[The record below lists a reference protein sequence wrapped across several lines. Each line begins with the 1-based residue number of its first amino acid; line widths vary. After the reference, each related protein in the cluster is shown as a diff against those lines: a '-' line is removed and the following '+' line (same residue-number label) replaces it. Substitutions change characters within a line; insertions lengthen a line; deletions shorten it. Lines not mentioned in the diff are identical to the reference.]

1 MSLRYTRRAGAQLDA
16 ILSHVA
22 SHSPSG
28 AANLLAR
35 IEEVEGL
42 LRLFPLSGRMTTIHG
57 IRRIPV
63 VPYPY
68 VLDYRCIADDVVVQ
82 RIRHTSRRPIGR

>member
-1 MSLRYTRRAGAQLDA
+1 MNLRYTRRANAQLDA

-22 SHSPSG
+22 SDAPGG

-35 IEEVEGL
+35 IEAVEGL
-42 LRLFPLSGRMTTIHG
+42 LRLFPFSGRMTTMQG

-68 VLDYRCIADDVVVQ
+68 VLDYRCIGSDVVVQ
-82 RIRHTSRRPIGR
+82 RVRHTSRRPLGR

>member
-1 MSLRYTRRAGAQLDA
+1 MTLRYTRRANAQLDA

-22 SHSPSG
+22 SQSPGG

-35 IEEVEGL
+35 IEEVENM
-42 LRLFPLSGRMTTIHG
+42 LRQFPRSGRMTTLPG
-57 IRRIPV
+57 VRRVAV

-68 VLDYRCIADDVVVQ
+68 VLDYRSMGRDVIVQ
-82 RIRHTSRRPIGR
+82 RVRHTFRRPSDR

>member
-1 MSLRYTRRAGAQLDA
+1 MTLRTTRWAGAQFDA

-35 IEEVEGL
+35 IEEVEDL
-42 LRLFPLSGRMTTIHG
+42 LRLFPLSGRMTSIPG
-57 IRRIPV
+57 VRRIPV

-68 VLDYRCIADDVVVQ
+68 VLDYRCIGPDVIVQ
-82 RIRHTSRRPIGR
+82 RIRHTSRRPIGQ

>member
-1 MSLRYTRRAGAQLDA
+1 MTLSYTRRANAQPDS

-22 SHSPSG
+22 SHSRDG

-35 IEEVEGL
+35 VEEVENM
-42 LRLFPLSGRMTTIHG
+42 LRQFPRSGRMTTIPG
-57 IRRIPV
+57 GRRVAI

-68 VLDYRCIADDVVVQ
+68 VLDYRCVGGDVIVQ
-82 RIRHTSRRPIGR
+82 RIRHPSRLPRDR